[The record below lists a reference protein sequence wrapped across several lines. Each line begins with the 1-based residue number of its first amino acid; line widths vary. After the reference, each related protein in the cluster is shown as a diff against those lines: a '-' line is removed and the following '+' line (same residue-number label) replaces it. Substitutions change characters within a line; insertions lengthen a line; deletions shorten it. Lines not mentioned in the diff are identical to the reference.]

1 MPKRTPKNLNQLRQ
15 TEEPQVNGLLPSTST
30 KEPSQSQ
37 RPSRVV
43 SVPLNQILPDRYQAR
58 VILPPDLKAAFF
70 MGEIDCYAAARSLM
84 VAADGDAGL
93 RRQVDELLFLGES
106 ILSEG
111 QIEPATGAWIQTQV
125 GSRFLLE
132 AGERRFWSL
141 ALKAIERELP
151 EEPRLQVIEQKETSR
166 LRQVAEN
173 MQREDISAIDLAKST
188 ASLILILLD
197 SHPEPDGANEMDY
210 YRQALR
216 VKRLPSGTW
225 PTVERIVGLSRPYLH
240 RHLQILTLDDE
251 LLYLASL
258 YRLEERRLREIV
270 AAPKKR
276 QRGLML
282 AAIEE
287 QLSSADL
294 ERAAQEPETTKQH
307 RGPRTS
313 SGPHRQVA
321 NRIKSWL
328 KVIHQP
334 GFDMDYDHVAGELSA
349 MLRDP
354 QDLEIAAESL
364 EALADS
370 LRKIRERR
378 G

>member
-1 MPKRTPKNLNQLRQ
+1 MPKRTPKDLTQLRQ
-15 TEEPQVNGLLPSTST
+15 TEEPQVNGLLPGVPA
-30 KEPSQSQ
+30 KEASQ
-37 RPSRVV
+37 RPARVV
-43 SVPLNQILPDRYQAR
+43 SVPLSQVLPDRYQAR
-58 VILPPDLKAAFF
+58 VILPPELKAAFF

-111 QIEPATGAWIQTQV
+111 QIEPATGAWVQTQI

-197 SHPEPDGANEMDY
+197 RHPEPDGASELDY
-210 YRQALR
+210 YRQVLQI
-216 VKRLPSGTW
+216 KRLPSGTW
-225 PTVERIVGLSRPYLH
+225 PTVERIVGLSQPYLH
-240 RHLQILTLDDE
+240 RHLQILALDDE

-258 YRLEERRLREIV
+258 YRLEERRLREIM
-270 AAPKKR
+270 AAPKKH
-276 QRGLML
+276 QRGLLL

-294 ERAAQEPETTKQH
+294 ERAVQETKTPKER

-313 SGPHRQVA
+313 PGPHRQA
-321 NRIKSWL
+321 ATRIKSWL
-328 KVIHQP
+328 KMIHQP
-334 GFDMDYDHVAGELSA
+334 GFHVNYDRVAGELSA
-349 MLRDP
+349 FLRDP

-364 EALADS
+364 EALANS

-378 G
+378 R

>member
-1 MPKRTPKNLNQLRQ
+1 MPKRTHKDLNQLRQ
-15 TEEPQVNGLLPSTST
+15 NEEPQVNGLLLSTPT
-30 KEPSQSQ
+30 KEASQ
-37 RPSRVV
+37 RPARVV
-43 SVPLNQILPDRYQAR
+43 SVPLSQVLPDRYQAR
-58 VILPPDLKAAFF
+58 VILPPELKAAFF
-70 MGEIDCYAAARSLM
+70 MSEIDCYSAARSLV

-240 RHLQILTLDDE
+240 RHLQILTLDDD

-294 ERAAQEPETTKQH
+294 ERAAQEPEMTKQH

-328 KVIHQP
+328 RAIHQP

-378 G
+378 R

>member
-1 MPKRTPKNLNQLRQ
+1 MPKRTPKKLDQLRQ
-15 TEEPQVNGLLPSTST
+15 TEEPQVNGLLSSKPA
-30 KEPSQSQ
+30 KEPSQ
-37 RPSRVV
+37 RPARVV
-43 SVPLNQILPDRYQAR
+43 SVPLSQVLPDRYQSR
-58 VILPPDLKAAFF
+58 VILPPELKAAFF
-70 MGEIDCYAAARSLM
+70 MGEIDCYGAARSLM

-111 QIEPATGAWIQTQV
+111 QIEPATGTWVQTPM
-125 GSRFLLE
+125 GTRFLLE

-141 ALKAIERELP
+141 TLKAIEREFP
-151 EEPRLQVIEQKETSR
+151 EEPRLQIIEQKETSR

-197 SHPEPDGANEMDY
+197 KHPDPDGENEMDY
-210 YRQALR
+210 YRQALQ

-240 RHLQILTLDDE
+240 RHLQILTLDDD

-258 YRLEERRLREIV
+258 YRLEERRLREIL
-270 AAPKKR
+270 AAPKKH
-276 QRGLML
+276 QRSLLL
-282 AAIEE
+282 AAIDE

-294 ERAAQEPETTKQH
+294 ERAVQETEMPVGS
-307 RGPRTS
+307 RGARTS
-313 SGPHRQVA
+313 PGPHRQAA
-321 NRIKSWL
+321 NRIKSL
-328 KVIHQP
+328 LRTIHQEN
-334 GFDMDYDHVAGELSA
+334 MDYDHVAGELSS

-354 QDLEIAAESL
+354 QDLEIAADSL

-370 LRKIRERR
+370 LRRIRDRR
-378 G
+378 R

>member
-1 MPKRTPKNLNQLRQ
+1 MPKRTPKDLNQLRQ
-15 TEEPQVNGLLPSTST
+15 AEEPQVNGLLSGTT
-30 KEPSQSQ
+30 AKETSQ
-37 RPSRVV
+37 RPARVV
-43 SVPLNQILPDRYQAR
+43 SIPLSQVLPDRYQSR
-58 VILPPDLKAAFF
+58 VILPPELKAAFF
-70 MGEIDCYAAARSLM
+70 MGQIDCYAAARSLA

-111 QIEPATGAWIQTQV
+111 QIEPATGAWVQTQV

-141 ALKAIERELP
+141 TLKAIERELP

-173 MQREDISAIDLAKST
+173 LQREDISAIDLAKST
-188 ASLILILLD
+188 ASLILILLGNQ
-197 SHPEPDGANEMDY
+197 PAPDGANELDY
-210 YRQALR
+210 YRQALQI
-216 VKRLPSGTW
+216 KRFPSGTW

-240 RHLQILTLDDE
+240 RHLQILALDDE

-270 AAPKKR
+270 AAPKQQ
-276 QRGLML
+276 QRGLVL
-282 AAIEE
+282 AAIEA

-294 ERAAQEPETTKQH
+294 ERAVQEAETPKES

-313 SGPHRQVA
+313 PGPHRQVA
-321 NRIKSWL
+321 TRIRSWL
-328 KVIHQP
+328 KMIHQP
-334 GFDMDYDHVAGELSA
+334 GFDLDYDHVAGELSA

-370 LRKIRERR
+370 LRKMRDRR
-378 G
+378 R

>member
-1 MPKRTPKNLNQLRQ
+1 MPKRTPKDLTQLRQ
-15 TEEPQVNGLLPSTST
+15 NEEPQVNGLLPSTPA
-30 KEPSQSQ
+30 KEQSQ
-37 RPSRVV
+37 RPARVV
-43 SVPLNQILPDRYQAR
+43 SVPLSQVLPDRYQAR
-58 VILPPDLKAAFF
+58 VILPPELKAAFF

-84 VAADGDAGL
+84 VSADGDAGL

-111 QIEPATGAWIQTQV
+111 QIEPATGAWVQTQI

-197 SHPEPDGANEMDY
+197 RHPEPDGASELDY
-210 YRQALR
+210 YRQVLQI
-216 VKRLPSGTW
+216 KRLPSGTW
-225 PTVERIVGLSRPYLH
+225 PTVERIVGLSQPYLH
-240 RHLQILTLDDE
+240 RHLQILALDDE

-270 AAPKKR
+270 AAPKKQ
-276 QRGLML
+276 QRGLLL

-294 ERAAQEPETTKQH
+294 ERAVQETKTPKEG

-313 SGPHRQVA
+313 PGPHRQA
-321 NRIKSWL
+321 ATRIKSWL
-328 KVIHQP
+328 KMIHQP
-334 GFDMDYDHVAGELSA
+334 GYNVNYDRVAGELSA
-349 MLRDP
+349 LLRDP

-364 EALADS
+364 EALANS

-378 G
+378 R

>member
-1 MPKRTPKNLNQLRQ
+1 MPKRTPKKLDQLRQ
-15 TEEPQVNGLLPSTST
+15 TEEPQVNGLLSSKPA
-30 KEPSQSQ
+30 KEPSQ
-37 RPSRVV
+37 RPARVV
-43 SVPLNQILPDRYQAR
+43 SVPLSQILPDRYQSR
-58 VILPPDLKAAFF
+58 VILPPELKAAFF
-70 MGEIDCYAAARSLM
+70 MGEIDCYGAARSLM

-111 QIEPATGAWIQTQV
+111 QIEPATGTWVQTPV

-132 AGERRFWSL
+132 AGERRYWSL
-141 ALKAIERELP
+141 ALKAMERELP

-188 ASLILILLD
+188 ASLILILLGN
-197 SHPEPDGANEMDY
+197 HPEPDGANEMDY

-216 VKRLPSGTW
+216 IKRLPSGTW

-240 RHLQILTLDDE
+240 RHLQILALDDE

-276 QRGLML
+276 QRGLLL

-287 QLSSADL
+287 RLSSADL
-294 ERAAQEPETTKQH
+294 ERAVQAAETTKGS

-313 SGPHRQVA
+313 PGPHRQVA

-328 KVIHQP
+328 KLMHQP
-334 GFDMDYDHVAGELSA
+334 GFDLDYDHVAGELSA

-354 QDLEIAAESL
+354 QDLEVAAESL

>member
-1 MPKRTPKNLNQLRQ
+1 MPKRTHKDLKQLRQ
-15 TEEPQVNGLLPSTST
+15 AEEPQVNGLLPSTPA
-30 KEPSQSQ
+30 KEQSQ
-37 RPSRVV
+37 RPARVV
-43 SVPLNQILPDRYQAR
+43 SVPLSQVLPDRYQAR

-70 MGEIDCYAAARSLM
+70 MGEIDCYSAARLL
-84 VAADGDAGL
+84 VAAADGDAGL

-106 ILSEG
+106 ILREG
-111 QIEPATGAWIQTQV
+111 QIEPATGAWVQTQA

-132 AGERRFWSL
+132 AGERRYWSL
-141 ALKAIERELP
+141 ALKSIERELP

-197 SHPEPDGANEMDY
+197 NHPEPDGASELDY
-210 YRQALR
+210 YRQALQI
-216 VKRLPSGTW
+216 KRLPSGTW

-240 RHLQILTLDDE
+240 RHLQILALDDE

-270 AAPKKR
+270 AAPKKQ
-276 QRGLML
+276 QRGLVL

-294 ERAAQEPETTKQH
+294 ERAVQESEVATGS

-313 SGPHRQVA
+313 PGPHREAA
-321 NRIKSWL
+321 NRIKAWL
-328 KVIHQP
+328 KMIRQAE
-334 GFDMDYDHVAGELSA
+334 FDMDYDHVAGELSS

-354 QDLEIAAESL
+354 QDLEIAADSL

-370 LRKIRERR
+370 LRRIRERR
-378 G
+378 R